1 MRKKQ
6 RLKQTPQ
13 KVFGLEGAFNMLELF
28 KIVNAFEYQIF
39 RRLMSILKKKSLW
52 ILALILG

>member
-1 MRKKQ
+1 MRKNR

-13 KVFGLEGAFNMLELF
+13 KVLGAEGAFNMLELF
-28 KIVNAFEYQIF
+28 KIVNAFDNQIY

-52 ILALILG
+52 ILAL